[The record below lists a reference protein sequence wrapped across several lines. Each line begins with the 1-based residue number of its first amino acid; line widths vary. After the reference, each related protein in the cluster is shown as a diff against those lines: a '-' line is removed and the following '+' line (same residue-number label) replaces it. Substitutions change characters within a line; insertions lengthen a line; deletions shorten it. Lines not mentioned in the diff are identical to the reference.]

1 MPLGAAAFYNDA
13 GKVSA
18 LFQMRRSRA
27 KETALRIGLILC
39 GCLLAA
45 VGCDAAKPA
54 SKPPLPG
61 EAAAAGDEAAKLVK
75 VTLGLNWYPEAEH
88 GGFYAA
94 LVNGYYR
101 DAGLEVE
108 IVAGGPS
115 VPVLQQVAGGTL
127 DFGVYNAD
135 GLLLARAEEAP
146 VVALMA
152 PLQTSPRCIMVHEQ
166 SGIKDFAELKDM
178 TIAMGN
184 SQPFYRYLR
193 KKVPLEGV
201 TIVPYQGSVAQ
212 FLNDPNFAQQ
222 GYVFSEP
229 FVARQQGG
237 DPRTLLVADL
247 GFNPYTSVLFTSED
261 YLAAHAETADKLVKA
276 SVRGWEAYLA
286 DPQAT
291 NERIHELNPEMSL
304 EALAFGVEALRPLV
318 LDREAKREGLGA
330 MSLERWRT
338 LAEQLEELELIKPGA
353 VDPQSAFTTRFLPQ
367 P

>member
-1 MPLGAAAFYNDA
+1 
-13 GKVSA
+13 
-18 LFQMRRSRA
+18 
-27 KETALRIGLILC
+27 LRIGLILL
-39 GCLLAA
+39 GCLCVAA
-45 VGCDAAKPA
+45 GCDAAKPGPA
-54 SKPPLPG
+54 AP
-61 EAAAAGDEAAKLVK
+61 AAAGSEQEELVK
-75 VTLGLNWYPEAEH
+75 VRLGLNWYPEAEH

-101 DAGLEVE
+101 EAGLDVE
-108 IVAGGPS
+108 IVPGGPS
-115 VPVLQQVAGGTL
+115 VPVLQQVASGKL
-127 DFGVYNAD
+127 EFGVYNAD

-152 PLQTSPRCIMVHEQ
+152 PLQTSPRCIMVHES
-166 SGIKDFAELKDM
+166 SGIEDFAELKDM

-184 SQPFYRYLR
+184 SQPFYRYLK

-247 GFNPYTSVLFTSED
+247 GFNPYTSVLFTNED
-261 YLAAHAETADKLVKA
+261 YLAQHADVADKLVKA
-276 SVRGWEAYLA
+276 SVRGWKAYLT
-286 DPQAT
+286 DPKAA

-304 EALAFGVEALRPLV
+304 EALEYGVQALTPLV
-318 LDREAKREGLGA
+318 LDPVAKRDGLGS
-330 MSLERWRT
+330 MSLERWKT
-338 LAEQLEELELIKPGA
+338 LVEQLEDLELIKPGA
-353 VDPQSAFTTRFLPQ
+353 VEPGTAFTTKFLPETKRD
-367 P
+367 